1 MDQNIDKNTL
11 LEEFLASLNANRWT
25 NSNYLS
31 VVSKSAISDII
42 WNSNFPLD
50 LKDLTIFFINKSLE
64 KIELPTRD
72 QFIEMNTQARLEII
86 LLSYLNQFK
95 DNKLIIKRLI
105 KYFKSTES
113 LTTSPES
120 IYLISDKF
128 WNLIEDTSVDFNFYT
143 KRFILMSVIVPTILF
158 WVEDESDNSLNTN
171 EYIKKCFNRSM
182 KIGKI
187 KNKIKE
193 VFSKFL

>member
-31 VVSKSAISDII
+31 VVSKSAVSDVI
-42 WNSNFPLD
+42 WNSNFPLN

-193 VFSKFL
+193 AFSKFL

>member
-158 WVEDESDNSLNTN
+158 WVEDESENSLNTN

-193 VFSKFL
+193 VFFKFL

>member
-113 LTTSPES
+113 FTTSPES

-158 WVEDESDNSLNTN
+158 WVEDDSDNSLNTN

>member
-1 MDQNIDKNTL
+1 MNQNIDKNTL
-11 LEEFLASLNANRWT
+11 LEEFLVSLNANRWT

-31 VVSKSAISDII
+31 VVSKSAESDVI
-42 WNSNFPLD
+42 WNSNFPLN
-50 LKDLTIFFINKSLE
+50 LRDLTTFFINKSLE
-64 KIELPTRD
+64 KIELPARD
-72 QFIEMNTQARLEII
+72 QFIEMKTQARLEII

-95 DNKLIIKRLI
+95 DNKLVIKRLI
-105 KYFKSTES
+105 EYFKSTES
-113 LTTSPES
+113 LTTAPES

-158 WVEDESDNSLNTN
+158 WVDDYSDNNLNTN
-171 EYIKKCFNRSM
+171 EYIKKCFSRSM

-187 KNKIKE
+187 KNKIKKA
-193 VFSKFL
+193 FSKFL

>member
-95 DNKLIIKRLI
+95 DNKLIIERLI

-113 LTTSPES
+113 LVTSPES

-193 VFSKFL
+193 AFSKFL

>member
-1 MDQNIDKNTL
+1 MNQNIDKNTL

-193 VFSKFL
+193 AFFKFL

>member
-113 LTTSPES
+113 FTTSPES

-193 VFSKFL
+193 VFFKFL

>member
-11 LEEFLASLNANRWT
+11 LEEFLASLNADRWT

-113 LTTSPES
+113 LSTSPES

-158 WVEDESDNSLNTN
+158 WVEDESENSLNTN

-193 VFSKFL
+193 AFFKFL

>member
-31 VVSKSAISDII
+31 VVSKSAVSDVI
-42 WNSNFPLD
+42 WNSNFPLN

-113 LTTSPES
+113 FTTSPES

-193 VFSKFL
+193 AFFKFL

>member
-1 MDQNIDKNTL
+1 MTKNIDKNTL
-11 LEEFLASLNANRWT
+11 LDEFLVSLNDNRWT

-31 VVSKSAISDII
+31 VVSKSAVSDVI
-42 WNSNFPLD
+42 WNSNFPLN
-50 LKDLTIFFINKSLE
+50 LRDLTIFFINKSLK
-64 KIELPTRD
+64 KIELPTRN
-72 QFIEMNTQARLEII
+72 QFIEMKTQARLEII

-95 DNKLIIKRLI
+95 DNKLVIKRLI
-105 KYFKSTES
+105 EYFKSTES

-158 WVEDESDNSLNTN
+158 WVDDDSDNSLNTN

-193 VFSKFL
+193 AFSKFL

>member
-64 KIELPTRD
+64 KIELPNRD

-158 WVEDESDNSLNTN
+158 WVEDESENSLNTN

-187 KNKIKE
+187 KKKIKE
-193 VFSKFL
+193 VFFKFL

>member
-1 MDQNIDKNTL
+1 MDKNIDKNTL

-31 VVSKSAISDII
+31 VVSKSAVSDVI
-42 WNSNFPLD
+42 WNSNFPLN

-182 KIGKI
+182 KIGKL

-193 VFSKFL
+193 AFFKFL

>member
-158 WVEDESDNSLNTN
+158 WVEDDSDNSLNTN

-193 VFSKFL
+193 AFFKFL

>member
-1 MDQNIDKNTL
+1 MDKNIDKNTL

-113 LTTSPES
+113 FTTSPES

-158 WVEDESDNSLNTN
+158 WVEDESENSLNTN

-193 VFSKFL
+193 VFFKFL